1 MAPKRAHLAA
11 CLAAALCAVAASSG
25 WAAAKPRPRPKPK
38 AGYIGGLYSGTVIQ
52 TAPIPGAGKIRF
64 LVSRQT
70 LSALNIDVAELCSH
84 IIWTTVADAPKTVRV
99 PISGNGS
106 FAYDKTV
113 LGDHLEIKGRLHG
126 NQATGTFFD
135 SLSSGALTCAMPH
148 ASTFSAKH

>member
-25 WAAAKPRPRPKPK
+25 PAAAKHKPK
-38 AGYIGGLYSGTVIQ
+38 AGYIGGLYSGTVVQ
-52 TAPIPGAGKIRF
+52 TAPIPGEGKIRF

-84 IIWTTVADAPKTVRV
+84 IIWTAVADAPKTVRV
-99 PISGNGS
+99 PISGDGS

-148 ASTFSAKH
+148 ASKFSAKH